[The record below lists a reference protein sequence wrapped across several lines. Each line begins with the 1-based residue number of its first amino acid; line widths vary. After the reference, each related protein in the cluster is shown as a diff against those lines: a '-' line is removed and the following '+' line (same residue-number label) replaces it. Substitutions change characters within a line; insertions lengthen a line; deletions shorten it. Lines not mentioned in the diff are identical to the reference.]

1 MRCLGIMENSEGGR
15 EPSPGC
21 KNIVPHSDSHDFSVN
36 ILDIQGEETVQE
48 NIIGEDPHARGN
60 KGFAAVSK
68 ILFVLI

>member
-15 EPSPGC
+15 EPSPGY
-21 KNIVPHSDSHDFSVN
+21 KNIVPPSGSHDFSVN

-48 NIIGEDPHARGN
+48 NIIGEDPQARDN
-60 KGFAAVSK
+60 QELAAVSK